1 MTFIQMMDY
10 TTSKPDEM
18 EQVAEEWERATE
30 GKRTAN
36 RIVRTRYHDDPNRCC
51 DLVFFDSHEAAMEN
65 SELPETQEYATKEQ
79 DLVDG
84 EITYVNLDVVEDR
97 QL

>member
-10 TTSKPDEM
+10 ATSKPDEM
-18 EQVAEEWERATE
+18 EQVAEEWERATD

-36 RIVRTRYHDDPNRCC
+36 RIVRTRYRDDPNRYC

-65 SELPETQEYATKEQ
+65 SELPETQEYAKKEQ